1 MCNLYKVLIVEDNDI
16 IREDIEHLIDWTKH
30 GYKLVTGAKNG
41 EEGLAMFHRYNP
53 DIVITD
59 IKMPVM
65 SGLEMID
72 QIRKTG
78 SHAQFIL
85 LTAYEEF
92 EYAKKALYLDVHSYV
107 LKHEVDDEILLCEL
121 EKQKAALNKERN
133 MGRITKSMSLKEY
146 LTRGDI
152 VSQGVDNFFRW
163 HGRSIVMVVELG
175 EIPGNG
181 LTAYKRLKETTED
194 MLSEYEFES
203 VDIGAREYVI
213 FLKVP
218 ESLSEARSRDFV
230 RAFVK
235 KQQDAFSKILEVN
248 TAVGIGPYIFHTDKI
263 LDGYKVA
270 KKILRQKVFYKGDC
284 VLDIQDIPPGHGKAE
299 EVRELIKATKQNIS
313 GMNREVLHKQL
324 LALFTDLLVQYKSV
338 ELLDECV
345 HELIYTLANV
355 NNQNGLESLH
365 DRLDNIILCSRSGN
379 VYELVELYNEA
390 IGKLEAA
397 LMPQYSKKIRD
408 IIKYIH
414 EHYQEEVNLSDLSR
428 KLDISV
434 IYISQ
439 LFKREVGMN
448 FSSYLTKVRM
458 DKAVE
463 LLETGN
469 YKVYEVS
476 EMVGYQT
483 IQYFSKMFKKETG
496 KMPSDFGR
504 SIWRSK
510 DEKRNVL

>member
-1 MCNLYKVLIVEDNDI
+1 MCNMYKVLIVEDNDI
-16 IREDIEHLIDWTKH
+16 IREDIKHLIDWNKQ
-30 GYKLVTGAKNG
+30 GYKLVTEAKNG
-41 EEGLAMFHRYNP
+41 EEGLAMFHRHNP
-53 DIVITD
+53 DIVIAD

-72 QIRKTG
+72 RIRKTG
-78 SHAQFIL
+78 SRAKFIL

-107 LKHEVDDEILLCEL
+107 LKHEVDDEILLIEL

-133 MGRITKSMSLKEY
+133 MGKIAKSASLKEY
-146 LTRGDI
+146 LTKGDI
-152 VSQGVDNFFRW
+152 VSQEEESFFKW
-163 HGRSIVMVVELG
+163 QGRSIIIVVELG
-175 EIPGNG
+175 GIPKGG
-181 LTAYKRLKETTED
+181 SAAYKRLKVTTED
-194 MLSEYEFES
+194 ILSGYEFEY
-203 VDIGAREYVI
+203 VDIGAQEHVI

-218 ESLSEARSRDFV
+218 ESLSEARSREFV
-230 RAFVK
+230 RIFVK
-235 KQQDAFSKILEVN
+235 KQQAVFLKVLEIH
-248 TAVGIGPYIFHTDKI
+248 TAVGIGPYIFNPNKI
-263 LDGYKVA
+263 LDGYKLV

-284 VLDIQDIPPGHGKAE
+284 MLDIQDIPLKHERGE
-299 EVRELIKATKQNIS
+299 EVRELMKAIKQNIS
-313 GMNREVLHKQL
+313 NLNRDILHKQFSL
-324 LALFTDLLVQYKSV
+324 LFTELLVQIKST

-345 HELIYTLANV
+345 RELIYALANI
-355 NNQNGLESLH
+355 NNQNNLESLH
-365 DRLDNIILCSRSGN
+365 DRLDNIVICSRTGN
-379 VYELVELYNEA
+379 VYQLVELYNEA
-390 IGKLEAA
+390 VDKLEAA

-408 IIKYIH
+408 IIKYIQ
-414 EHYQEEVNLSDLSR
+414 ENYREEVNLSDLSR

-439 LFKREVGMN
+439 LFKKEVGMN

-463 LLETGN
+463 LLETGK

-496 KMPSDFGR
+496 KMPSDFNR
-504 SIWRSK
+504 SVWRNK
-510 DEKRNVL
+510 DEKNNAL